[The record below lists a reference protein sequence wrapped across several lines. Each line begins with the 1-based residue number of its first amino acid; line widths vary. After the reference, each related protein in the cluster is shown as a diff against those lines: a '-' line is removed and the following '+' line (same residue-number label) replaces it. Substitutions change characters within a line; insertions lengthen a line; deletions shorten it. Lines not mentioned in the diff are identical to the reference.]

1 MSSAPEP
8 LSPSALHTP
17 CNPDD
22 FPFETTADLDPVEDV
37 IGQDRAVEAVRFA
50 IGMKHHG
57 FNLFAMGPEGTGKYS
72 LIRRFLEIRAEKERI
87 PDDWCYVNNF
97 EEPHRPRALRLPPG
111 RGLPFRAAMDRLV
124 EELRAAIPAAFETED
139 YRARR
144 QSIND
149 GFKKRQEEAFSS
161 LHDVAGE
168 RGVTLVRTETGLA
181 LAPIKDGEVLS
192 PADFKKLPE
201 DEQAQLTEAMNDLQ
215 KILEER
221 LDEMPKWEAE
231 HRQRVRD
238 LNRKVT
244 RYAVDHLIDEVRR
257 NWIDFPQVLAHLAAV
272 RTDVV
277 EKAGDFLPQE
287 PSAAEASP
295 SATTAADVDPF
306 RRYHVNVLVDNTCP
320 MPDDLAKGQAE
331 NGLASVNGELV
342 GAPVDY
348 EDHPTQPNLLGRI
361 EHIAAYGTLVTDFN
375 LIKPGA
381 LHRAN
386 GGYLILDA
394 HKLLTQPYAWE
405 ALKRALRSRRVRVET
420 PGEAAGWA
428 STVTLEPEP
437 IPLDVK
443 VVLLGSP
450 TLYHLLTQSDP
461 EAGELFK
468 VVADFD
474 NRMDRNDISAGQYAK
489 LIATLAGREELRPLD
504 RGAMA
509 RVVEYG
515 ARLADDAEKLTTHMG
530 SIVDLVREADFWA
543 GEDGSEVVSAA
554 QVQKAID
561 AKTHRAG
568 RVRDRIQEEIQRGT
582 LVVETEGE
590 RVGQI
595 NGLAVL
601 QMHDFAFGRP
611 SRISCRVR
619 LGKGQVVDIE
629 REVALG
635 GPLHTKGVLILSAF
649 LSSRYA
655 KDRPLSLAASL
666 VFEQSYSGVDGDSA
680 SSAELYA
687 LLSALADV
695 PIRQG
700 FAVTGSVDQHGRVQA
715 IGGVNEKIEGFF
727 DICQARGLTGEQ
739 GVIVPVANVK
749 HLMLRADIV
758 AAAAAGHFRIF
769 AVETI
774 DQGIEILTG
783 IPAGETD
790 DKGRF
795 SIGSVNRAVVSGLE
809 RLSRK
814 KRRDG
819 EYGSRKRGR
828 GRLPA
833 RRPETGKD

>member
-1 MSSAPEP
+1 MGESPKP
-8 LSPSALHTP
+8 LPTSALYTA
-17 CNPDD
+17 CNPDG
-22 FPFETTADLDPVEDV
+22 FSFETTADIDPVEDV

-72 LIRRFLEIRAEKERI
+72 LIRRFLELRAEREPV
-87 PDDWCYVNNF
+87 PDDWCYVNDF
-97 EEPHRPRALRLPPG
+97 EEPHRPRAVRLPPG
-111 RGLPFRAAMDRLV
+111 RGVPFRDAMNRLV
-124 EELRAAIPAAFETED
+124 EELRAALPAAFETET

-149 GFKKRQEEAFSS
+149 SLKKRQEEAFSS
-161 LHDVAGE
+161 LHEVAAEQGIT
-168 RGVTLVRTETGLA
+168 VVRTDAGLA
-181 LAPIKDGEVLS
+181 LAPVKDGEVLS
-192 PADFKKLPE
+192 PQDFKNLPE
-201 DEQAQLTEAMNDLQ
+201 DEQARLKESMDSLQ
-215 KILEER
+215 KQLEER
-221 LDEMPKWEAE
+221 LAEVPKWEAE
-231 HRQRVRD
+231 HRQRVRE
-238 LNRKVT
+238 LNREVT
-244 RYAVDHLIDEVRR
+244 GCAVDHLIDAVRKD
-257 NWIDFPQVLAHLAAV
+257 WGDFPQVQAHLGAV
-272 RTDVV
+272 RNDVV
-277 EKAGDFLPQE
+277 EKVGDFLPQE
-287 PSAAEASP
+287 PSSGDAQASASAAAE
-295 SATTAADVDPF
+295 VDPF
-306 RRYHVNVLVDNTCP
+306 RRYHVNVLVDNTCAP
-320 MPDDLAKGQAE
+320 GDEDAE
-331 NGLASVNGELV
+331 GVSQNGSACVDGELI
-342 GAPVDY
+342 GAPVVY

-361 EHIAAYGTLVTDFN
+361 EHISAYGTLVTDFN

-394 HKLLTQPYAWE
+394 RKVLTQPYAWE
-405 ALKRALRSRRVRVET
+405 TLKRALRSRRVRIET
-420 PGEAAGWA
+420 PNQAAGLV

-443 VVLLGSP
+443 VVLLGEPS
-450 TLYHLLTQSDP
+450 LYHLLTDSDP
-461 EAGELFK
+461 EAAELFK

-474 NRMDRNDISAGQYAK
+474 NRMDRNDVSAGQYAK
-489 LIATLAGREELRPLD
+489 LIATLAGREDLRPLD

-543 GEDGSEVVSAA
+543 REEGTEVVCAA

-561 AKTHRAG
+561 AKAHRAG
-568 RVRDRIQEEIQRGT
+568 RVRDRIQEEIRRGT

-635 GPLHTKGVLILSAF
+635 GPLHSKGVLILSSY
-649 LSSRYA
+649 LSSRYS

-680 SSAELYA
+680 SSAELYT
-687 LLSALADV
+687 LLSALAEI

-727 DICQARGLTGEQ
+727 DVCQVRGLTGEQ
-739 GVIVPVANVK
+739 GVLIPATNVK

-758 AAAAAGHFRIF
+758 EAASKGDFRIF
-769 AVETI
+769 AVDTI

-783 IPAGETD
+783 VPAGEPGGD
-790 DKGRF
+790 GEYP
-795 SIGSVNRAVVSGLE
+795 IGSVNRAVVNGLD
-809 RLSRK
+809 RLSRRQRREAE
-814 KRRDG
+814 KRDRRAPRRRAGRTADDG
-819 EYGSRKRGR
+819 TE
-828 GRLPA
+828 
-833 RRPETGKD
+833 

>member
-1 MSSAPEP
+1 MGSTLKPLPSSA
-8 LSPSALHTP
+8 LYTP

-22 FPFETTADLDPVEDV
+22 FPFETTADIDPVEDV

-72 LIRRFLEIRAEKERI
+72 LIRRFLELRAEKEPV

-97 EEPHRPRALRLPPG
+97 EEPHRPRAVRLPPG
-111 RGLPFRAAMDRLV
+111 RGVPFRDAMNRLV
-124 EELRAAIPAAFETED
+124 EELRVALPAAFETED

-149 GFKKRQEEAFSS
+149 SFKKRQEDAFSS
-161 LHDVAGE
+161 LHEVAAEQGI
-168 RGVTLVRTETGLA
+168 TLVRTDVGLA

-192 PADFKKLPE
+192 PQDFKNLPE
-201 DEQAQLTEAMNDLQ
+201 DEQARLKDSMDSLQ
-215 KILEER
+215 KKLEER
-221 LDEMPKWEAE
+221 LAEVPKWEAE
-231 HRQRVRD
+231 HRRRVRE
-238 LNRKVT
+238 LNREVT
-244 RYAVDHLIDEVRR
+244 GYAVDHLIDEVRKSWR
-257 NWIDFPQVLAHLAAV
+257 DFPLVLTHLEAV
-272 RTDVV
+272 RNDVV
-277 EKAGDFLPQE
+277 EKVGDFLPQE
-287 PSAAEASP
+287 PSGGELQG
-295 SATTAADVDPF
+295 SATTATEVDPF
-306 RRYHVNVLVDNTCP
+306 RRYHVNVLVDNTCVS
-320 MPDDLAKGQAE
+320 AE
-331 NGLASVNGELV
+331 EDIEGMAQNGPSCINGELI
-342 GAPVDY
+342 GAPVVY

-361 EHIAAYGTLVTDFN
+361 EHISAYGTLVTDFN

-386 GGYLILDA
+386 RGYLILDA
-394 HKLLTQPYAWE
+394 RKVLTQPYAWE
-405 ALKRALRSRRVRVET
+405 TLKRALRSRRVRIET
-420 PGEAAGWA
+420 PGEAIGWV

-443 VVLLGSP
+443 VVLLGEP
-450 TLYHLLTQSDP
+450 LLYHLLTENDP
-461 EAGELFK
+461 EAAELFK

-474 NRMDRNDISAGQYAK
+474 SRMDRNDVSAGQYVK
-489 LIATLAGREELRPLD
+489 LIATLAGREDLRPLD

-543 GEDGSEVVSAA
+543 GEEGSEVVSAA
-554 QVQKAID
+554 QIQKAID

-568 RVRDRIQEEIQRGT
+568 RMRDRIQEEIRRGT

-635 GPLHTKGVLILSAF
+635 GPLHSKGVLILSAY

-655 KDRPLSLAASL
+655 KDKPLSLAASL

-687 LLSALADV
+687 LLSALAEV

-700 FAVTGSVDQHGRVQA
+700 FAVTGSVDQLGRVQA

-727 DICQARGLTGEQ
+727 DVCRVRGLTGEQ
-739 GVIVPVANVK
+739 GVLVPAANVK

-758 AAAAAGHFRIF
+758 EAASKGEFHIY
-769 AVETI
+769 AVDTI
-774 DQGIEILTG
+774 DRGIEILTG
-783 IPAGETD
+783 VPAGESGKD
-790 DKGRF
+790 GEYP
-795 SIGSVNRAVVSGLE
+795 IGSVNRAVVNGLD
-809 RLSRK
+809 RLSRRQRREAEK
-814 KRRDG
+814 KEKRAA
-819 EYGSRKRGR
+819 RGR
-828 GRLPA
+828 ANRAPDNGN
-833 RRPETGKD
+833 E